1 MKFAEW
7 LFQQVDRDDYVGD
20 LARKVEDDEQFPES
34 GGRAIYEGYFETFDA
49 EVQAGQTMP
58 FAFNLEK
65 AVLFDPSTGRR
76 L

>member
-34 GGRAIYEGYFETFDA
+34 GGRAIYEGYFETFDT
-49 EVQAGQTMP
+49 EVQNQ
-58 FAFNLEK
+58 FARVWDAWE
-65 AVLFDPSTGRR
+65 AEA
-76 L
+76 